1 MFKLTCGKMFLTFR
15 FRFPR
20 PTTWQKILIKFMLI
34 FYVLKIK
41 YRFVECVDH
50 IVIKMTIIMENK
62 LQMIIVT
69 NNTLYTINDKQN
81 HHCLNY
87 ITTQSCVIINSIN
100 NYKCS
105 YLKHMP
111 KVLKNVKFLA

>member
-1 MFKLTCGKMFLTFR
+1 MAKHFN
-15 FRFPR
+15 
-20 PTTWQKILIKFMLI
+20 QIYVN
-34 FYVLKIK
+34 FYILKIK

-105 YLKHMP
+105 YLKHML